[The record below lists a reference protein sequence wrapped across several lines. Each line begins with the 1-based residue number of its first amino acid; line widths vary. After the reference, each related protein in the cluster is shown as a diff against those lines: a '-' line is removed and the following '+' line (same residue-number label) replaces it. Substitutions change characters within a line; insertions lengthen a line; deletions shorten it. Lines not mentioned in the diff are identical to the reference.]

1 LAAFKAM
8 SRATHPTHP
17 DIQAKSVIARS
28 TFPGRIFAEVSSFA
42 QAKNLASSIP
52 ELNPNAI
59 KLLSPEQILSPLV
72 VVNPFVVEPQ
82 TWVRIA
88 GTGKGWKKY
97 RGDIGL
103 VVKVEIGLVLV
114 VIPRIRWNPGVLSK
128 PPQQFCLQHEVKSTF
143 GVNSISACDDDG
155 FFKFQGHF
163 YSHEGFLVAR
173 LSGVDLCRPQDD
185 LPTKSELELFAK
197 YRLLESN
204 TYSLAARRISE
215 RAIKLHDRVKV
226 ILGEYRGL
234 FGRVM
239 HVDDREVAV
248 YLESQDQTERLPS
261 DSVRLIFRTGDEVRI
276 SHGIHQGVIG
286 WVVNVYEDMVNVLNL
301 EKGLEVRFLS
311 LIPVFPGH
319 RLT

>member
-1 LAAFKAM
+1 M

-28 TFPGRIFAEVSSFA
+28 TFPGRIFTEVSSFA
-42 QAKNLASSIP
+42 QAKRLASSIP

-88 GTGKGWKKY
+88 STGKGWKKY

-114 VIPRIRWNPGVLSK
+114 VIPRIRWNPGVLDSK

-143 GVNSISACDDDG
+143 GVNSISACNDDG

-163 YSHEGFLVAR
+163 YSREGFLVAQ
-173 LSGVDLCRPQDD
+173 LSGVDLCQPQDD

-197 YRLLESN
+197 YPLLESN
-204 TYSLAARRISE
+204 TYSLA
-215 RAIKLHDRVKV
+215 
-226 ILGEYRGL
+226 
-234 FGRVM
+234 
-239 HVDDREVAV
+239 
-248 YLESQDQTERLPS
+248 
-261 DSVRLIFRTGDEVRI
+261 VR
-276 SHGIHQGVIG
+276 
-286 WVVNVYEDMVNVLNL
+286 
-301 EKGLEVRFLS
+301 
-311 LIPVFPGH
+311 
-319 RLT
+319 